1 MPTKLKR
8 KTAPI
13 EEKDDDVMIHDVH
26 SSKHN
31 PKTISIMPTNKK
43 QKTAPIEEDNVMIH
57 DDHFSKNHQNKMK
70 SAMKHFDYFLKNHYV
85 PKDRVYF
92 EYTSHEDVPIT
103 AIDHHLTL
111 SFIKYLK
118 NDARVYQNPNKDLLS
133 DCTIVGYFSTWKVW
147 YLQHYKEAVVP
158 IPFRREAW
166 AIYIGLLHKVRGHVS
181 ICL

>member
-70 SAMKHFDYFLKNHYV
+70 SAMKHFDYFLKNNYLL
-85 PKDRVYF
+85 KDRVYF

-103 AIDHHLTL
+103 AIDHNLTL
-111 SFIKYLK
+111 SFI
-118 NDARVYQNPNKDLLS
+118 
-133 DCTIVGYFSTWKVW
+133 
-147 YLQHYKEAVVP
+147 
-158 IPFRREAW
+158 
-166 AIYIGLLHKVRGHVS
+166 
-181 ICL
+181 